1 MFKTTSTKLAALVVL
16 CGLFP
21 LLLFGILSINKAR
34 TTSIDTIT
42 AANIEVA
49 SEVAG
54 RVRQYMDNLILTL
67 TAVSENVNR
76 DDFTERQKTGIL
88 RNFSLNF
95 ESFLSLS
102 LYSITGET
110 IATTLVDKNETQ
122 LSNEI
127 YFSKALTGKTSVSP
141 VFLNKDNI
149 PATKLF
155 LPQKKFGEIAG
166 VLVAE
171 VDLLHLWHLVDD
183 LKVGH
188 RGALTLTTSEG
199 KIFASGY
206 GRHKRR
212 AVLLE
217 KHPDFDA
224 LSVNFDKAIEA
235 RDDDEN
241 WLIVTKELAAPYYWY
256 VTAEQP
262 VSEAYALARQ
272 MTFYLIVL
280 AVLILFCALLIGYY
294 ISDRELIKP
303 FKLIMER
310 IHALSLGKLDGEVSV
325 PGRGEF
331 VELAK
336 TLNDMS
342 LKLIDYQKKLVSGE
356 RFAFMGRVAASL
368 AHDLKHPIQNV
379 ENYVKMLARDP
390 QNDNIQTVF
399 FDTVSGEIDKMQT
412 YLTNFTELSRDLP
425 HMPIHS
431 NINLIILK
439 LIDGFMPRFKE
450 MDIKHSVVSKSGD
463 VHAQVDIFSF
473 QRLISNILVNAIEAM
488 PHGGE
493 LTITIEAQVLDD
505 LNQLHIT
512 ITDTGIGIPE
522 HLLPGIFDELNT
534 TKKGGLGMGLAICN
548 KIVAQHHGHIK
559 VESNINVGTAFYIVL
574 PTKQQASS
582 QGQRANS
589 SSLF

>member
-1 MFKTTSTKLAALVVL
+1 MFKTTSTKLAVLVVL

-21 LLLFGILSINKAR
+21 LLLFGLISINKAR

-42 AANIEVA
+42 AANLEVA

-54 RVRQYMDNLILTL
+54 RVRQYMDNLVLTL

-76 DDFTERQKTGIL
+76 DDFTERQKKGIL
-88 RNFSLNF
+88 RNFALNF

-102 LYSITGET
+102 LYNLSGEV
-110 IATTLVDKNETQ
+110 IATTLVDPQESPAARDK
-122 LSNEI
+122 L
-127 YFSKALTGKTSVSP
+127 FAKAIVGKTSVSP

-149 PATKLF
+149 PTTKLF
-155 LPQKKFGEIAG
+155 LPQKKFGLIAG

-171 VDLLHLWHLVDD
+171 VDLLHLWHLIDD
-183 LKVGH
+183 LKVGS
-188 RGALTLTTSEG
+188 RGALTLTTSDG
-199 KIFASGY
+199 QVFASGY
-206 GRHKRR
+206 GRHKKR

-217 KHPDFDA
+217 HHPDFDNF
-224 LSVNFDKAIEA
+224 SVNLNNAIEA
-235 RDDDEN
+235 SDDGED
-241 WLIVTKELAAPYYWY
+241 WLIVTKRLNDPYHWY
-256 VTAEQP
+256 ITVEQP

-272 MTFYLIVL
+272 MTFYLILL
-280 AVLILFCALLIGYY
+280 AVLMLFCAVLVGYY

-303 FKLIMER
+303 FKLIMAR
-310 IHALSLGKLDGEVSV
+310 IHALSQGKLDGEVCV
-325 PGRGEF
+325 PGQGEF

-342 LKLIDYQKKLVSGE
+342 LKLIDYQKKIVSGE

-379 ENYVKMLARDP
+379 ENFVKMLARDP

-399 FDTVSGEIDKMQT
+399 FTTVSGEIDKMQT
-412 YLTNFTELSRDLP
+412 YLTNFAELSRDLP

-439 LIDGFMPRFKE
+439 LIDGFIPRFNE
-450 MDIKHSVVSKSGD
+450 MGITHSVVSKSGD

-488 PHGGE
+488 PSGGQLT
-493 LTITIEAQVLDD
+493 LTIETLVVD
-505 LNQLHIT
+505 NVHQLQIT
-512 ITDTGIGIPE
+512 VTDTGTGIPE

-534 TKKGGLGMGLAICN
+534 TKKGGLGLGLAICN
-548 KIVAQHHGHIK
+548 KIVAQHHGHIY
-559 VESNINVGTAFYIVL
+559 VESNLSVGTEFQIIL
-574 PTKQQASS
+574 PLKQPQFTKVQKATGLS
-582 QGQRANS
+582 
-589 SSLF
+589 